1 MDRSAAQRPVPSGIV
16 DTHTHVSCTG
26 DRSPDAP
33 VVDASDWWRSGGSID
48 ELLGDLD
55 TAGVERAV
63 VVQAV
68 GAYGYDCSC
77 AAASVV
83 AHRDR
88 TALVV
93 AVDMNDDPAGDLATL
108 LDSPPS
114 AVSIAGVRAFGVG
127 SVDDSWLTDGR
138 GAALCALA
146 AERGLV
152 VVPCI
157 LGDRFDDLRALVE
170 RTPGIVVAVDHCGFG
185 DMCVGDADDNL
196 ARLTDL
202 PGVHLKVTSYVLEAA
217 LAADGDAAPTLERL
231 VDRFGAHR
239 LCWGS
244 DHPQDRRHDYAG
256 KLALAR
262 HAARALDDASRN
274 ALFDTTGRRL
284 FFD

>member
-1 MDRSAAQRPVPSGIV
+1 MSGVV
-16 DTHTHVSCTG
+16 DTHTHVACAA

-33 VVDASDWWRSGGSID
+33 AVDASDWWRTGGSID

-93 AVDMNDDPAGDLATL
+93 AVDMNDDPARDLTAL
-108 LDSPPS
+108 LDDPP
-114 AVSIAGVRAFGVG
+114 AGATIAGVRAFGVG

-138 GAALCALA
+138 GAALWELA
-146 AERGLV
+146 AARGLV

-157 LGDRFDDLRALVE
+157 LGDRFGDLRKLVE
-170 RTPGIVVAVDHCGFG
+170 RTPGVVIAVDHCGFG
-185 DMCVGDADDNL
+185 DLCVGDADDNL
-196 ARLTDL
+196 AQLVDL
-202 PGVHLKVTSYVLEAA
+202 PNVHLKVTSYVLEAA
-217 LAADGDAAPTLERL
+217 EAADGDAAPTLERL
-231 VDRFGAHR
+231 VERFGAQR

-244 DHPQDRRHDYAG
+244 DHPQDRRHDYVG
-256 KLALAR
+256 KLALAA
-262 HAARALDDASRN
+262 HAARSVDDASRN
-274 ALFDTTGRRL
+274 ALFATTGRRL

>member
-1 MDRSAAQRPVPSGIV
+1 MTIV
-16 DTHTHVSCTG
+16 DTHTHVACPDH

-33 VVDASDWWRSGGSID
+33 AVDTSDWWRSGGSID

-68 GAYGYDCSC
+68 GPYGYDCSC
-77 AAASVV
+77 AAAAVI

-93 AVDMNDDPAGDLATL
+93 AVDMNGDPAGDLAAM
-108 LDSPPS
+108 LDDPPS
-114 AVSIAGVRAFGVG
+114 GVPIAGVRAFGVG
-127 SVDDSWLTDGR
+127 TVEASWLTDGR
-138 GAALCALA
+138 GTALWALA

-157 LGDRFDDLRALVE
+157 LGDRFDALRELVE
-170 RTPGIVVAVDHCGFG
+170 RTPEALVAVDHCGFG
-185 DMCVGDADDNL
+185 DLCDGNPDDNL
-196 ARLTDL
+196 ARLVDL
-202 PGVHLKVTSYVLEAA
+202 PSVHLKVTSYVLEAA
-217 LAADGDAAPTLERL
+217 LATDGDAAPTLERL

-244 DHPQDRRHDYAG
+244 DHPQDRRHDYVD

-262 HAARALDDASRN
+262 DAARSLDDASRH

>member
-1 MDRSAAQRPVPSGIV
+1 MDRSAAQSPVTSGIV

-33 VVDASDWWRSGGSID
+33 AVDASDWWRSGGSID
-48 ELLGDLD
+48 ELLGELD
-55 TAGVERAV
+55 TAVVERAV

-83 AHRDR
+83 AHPDR

-93 AVDMNDDPAGDLATL
+93 AVDMNDDPAGDLAAL
-108 LDSPPS
+108 LDAPP
-114 AVSIAGVRAFGVG
+114 AGAAIAGVRAFGVG

-138 GAALCALA
+138 GAALWELA
-146 AERGLV
+146 AARGLV

-157 LGDRFDDLRALVE
+157 LGDRFDDLRVLVE
-170 RTPGIVVAVDHCGFG
+170 RTPGVVIAVDHCGFG

-196 ARLTDL
+196 AQLIDL
-202 PGVHLKVTSYVLEAA
+202 PDVHLKVTSYVLEAA

-231 VDRFGAHR
+231 VASFGADR

-244 DHPQDRRHDYAG
+244 DHPQDRRHDYVD

-262 HAARALDDASRN
+262 DAARALDEASRH
-274 ALFDTTGRRL
+274 ALFATTGRRL